1 MAMAKAKY
9 NLVTTT
15 RTTTGAKSRYVNP
28 LGSVDTDGMEDV
40 ILAWCI
46 IDYSNALMKKL
57 KSEGYK
63 VAKIEDHQDFQWR
76 KITLSDGTTMTITT
90 QAA

>member
-1 MAMAKAKY
+1 MAKAAY

-15 RTTTGAKSRYVNP
+15 RTTTGKEAQYVNP
-28 LGSVDTDGMEDV
+28 LGSVETDGMEDV

-57 KSEGYK
+57 KSEGHK
-63 VAKIEDHQDFQWR
+63 VAKIEDHKDFVWR
-76 KITLSDGTTMTITT
+76 KITLSDGTIMTITT

>member
-1 MAMAKAKY
+1 MAMAKTAY

-15 RTTTGAKSRYVNP
+15 RTTAGKEARYVNP
-28 LGSVDTDGMEDV
+28 LGSVETDGMEDV

-63 VAKIEDHQDFQWR
+63 VASIEDYQDFRWR

-90 QAA
+90 QVA